1 MRAQCPHCTKLS
13 VARELKLPQLQDLLD
28 SFYERPDNL
37 PIRYGNQ
44 FEEALEQELLA
55 NLGDQ
60 IQKPESYDPADTQK
74 LMLANVPVIYQGIL
88 KGGSGSMVFSGRPD
102 FLLRSDYRFE
112 FTETG
117 LTAIKSG
124 DLTAGYTAWDAK
136 LSKTPKPEY
145 QVQVGLYVDVLETM
159 GLNAPGTHGLIQ
171 GSREINEFAADVL
184 VANMKSNRSEYLDE
198 VAAFIDSSP
207 TSIADCGELICAATS
222 YCGICEYPKLC
233 SHQRSETNSLQLVA
247 GISKAQVV
255 SLRAAGVNT
264 VRELGVFEGSTETMS
279 QEKVAVLSRQARLQQ
294 HTYDSGEHVYEVKK
308 RAPLSALPQENN
320 GDLFFDLEGFVF
332 SAPAGGLEYLFGY
345 LTIDSGSEFHWSWA
359 DDRDAERESFEGFI
373 RFLFARLATYPDLK
387 VYHYAN
393 YELAALRRL
402 AKRFDSFIDEVEQL
416 ISDGVFVDLYLVV
429 KSSLVL
435 SQESYSIKKLE
446 NYYEFERKSS
456 VKEAMGSMDTYE
468 SYLEK
473 LESDPTAAET
483 LKRQVLDYNQD
494 DCVST
499 LALTRWLR
507 TL

>member
-13 VARELKLPQLQDLLD
+13 VARELKLPQLQYLLD

-44 FEEALEQELLA
+44 FEESLEQELLA

-184 VANMKSNRSEYLDE
+184 VASMKSNRSEYLDE

-207 TSIADCGELICAATS
+207 TSIADCGELI
-222 YCGICEYPKLC
+222 
-233 SHQRSETNSLQLVA
+233 
-247 GISKAQVV
+247 
-255 SLRAAGVNT
+255 
-264 VRELGVFEGSTETMS
+264 
-279 QEKVAVLSRQARLQQ
+279 
-294 HTYDSGEHVYEVKK
+294 
-308 RAPLSALPQENN
+308 
-320 GDLFFDLEGFVF
+320 
-332 SAPAGGLEYLFGY
+332 
-345 LTIDSGSEFHWSWA
+345 
-359 DDRDAERESFEGFI
+359 
-373 RFLFARLATYPDLK
+373 
-387 VYHYAN
+387 
-393 YELAALRRL
+393 
-402 AKRFDSFIDEVEQL
+402 
-416 ISDGVFVDLYLVV
+416 
-429 KSSLVL
+429 
-435 SQESYSIKKLE
+435 
-446 NYYEFERKSS
+446 
-456 VKEAMGSMDTYE
+456 
-468 SYLEK
+468 
-473 LESDPTAAET
+473 
-483 LKRQVLDYNQD
+483 
-494 DCVST
+494 
-499 LALTRWLR
+499 
-507 TL
+507 